1 MLGVSNGQSV
11 TVHTEPD
18 WMACSSSFLAETSK
32 PPLSGPDASGVQ
44 LHADGYLCCQSCV
57 CYNCL
62 LPLEGAQNS
71 NRTAQEML
79 QPFHGLLVT
88 QRRHAQS

>member
-44 LHADGYLCCQSCV
+44 LHADGYLC
-57 CYNCL
+57 
-62 LPLEGAQNS
+62 
-71 NRTAQEML
+71 
-79 QPFHGLLVT
+79 
-88 QRRHAQS
+88 